1 MLRNEQLLH
10 REPTVKVRAFTEKT
24 LVATTLIVFLLM
36 HLFAAAILQRTGA
49 RADGP
54 SDQDKALQLYD

>member
-1 MLRNEQLLH
+1 
-10 REPTVKVRAFTEKT
+10 
-24 LVATTLIVFLLM
+24 LLM